1 MNQHTTKLLLLQ
13 AVMASRSPDKQL
25 NFNRPASSLNAT
37 YLWAEKV
44 IEEDKKEKLARDL
57 SEQRQAELWEERGKG
72 DEEAAGIVGRYL
84 GDFDDDTVTESLII
98 DRRLHT
104 GAVGGGGGGGG
115 GGIGAE
121 ASRVL
126 RFSDAQDGRGGA
138 GGETW
143 SHRGQGGGGS
153 PSSLGTEVELPG
165 GERLVGDG
173 GGRGGEEAE
182 AREQKLDTT
191 CDTTQPT
198 ESSGWA
204 KRRAAQ
210 PSSWANSLVAQGFR
224 TSLNPTP

>member
-72 DEEAAGIVGRYL
+72 DEEAAGIVGRYF

-143 SHRGQGGGGS
+143 SHRGQGGGGG
-153 PSSLGTEVELPG
+153 PSSLGT
-165 GERLVGDG
+165 
-173 GGRGGEEAE
+173 EAE